1 MKLVPIEKRTGL
13 TREEFIENYLKPSR
27 PVVFTDLAKDW
38 PAVQKWP
45 FHWLRENHGN
55 LDVPLVDTHI
65 PDFDKYFQIAKT
77 MKFGDYLSLIE
88 KGPTDLRIFLF
99 DIFKKIPELAE
110 DIRFPTIMDGFLKSY
125 KYVFFGGEGSITNLH
140 YDMDCSNVFLTQF
153 QTRKQLILFSP
164 EETRRLYHHPFTVMS
179 KVDPLNPNYEKFPA
193 LKGATGYETILYH
206 GETIFIPSLWWHYIR
221 YVDGGFSLALRANN
235 SIFTAV
241 RGGMNLVRHQ
251 FVDKSMTKLLGLDWQ
266 HWKEKKAVENAQEL
280 LQKQA

>member
-1 MKLVPIEKRTGL
+1 
-13 TREEFIENYLKPSR
+13 
-27 PVVFTDLAKDW
+27 
-38 PAVQKWP
+38 
-45 FHWLRENHGN
+45 
-55 LDVPLVDTHI
+55 VPLVDNHI
-65 PDFDKYFQIAKT
+65 HDADKYFQIAKT

-99 DIFKKIPELAE
+99 DIFKKIPELAD

-125 KYVFFGGEGSITNLH
+125 KFVFFGGEGSITNLH

-153 QTRKQLILFSP
+153 QTRKQVILFSP
-164 EETRRLYHHPFTVMS
+164 EESRRLYHHPFTVMS
-179 KVDPLNPNYEKFPA
+179 KVNPLDPDYEKFPA
-193 LKGATGYETILYH
+193 LKGATGFETILHH

-241 RGGMNLVRHQ
+241 RGGMNLVRHT

>member
-38 PAVQKWP
+38 PAVQKWT
-45 FHWLRENHGN
+45 FEWLRENHGN
-55 LDVPLVDTHI
+55 LDVPLVDNHI
-65 PDFDKYFQIAKT
+65 HDADKYFQIAKT

-99 DIFKKIPELAE
+99 DIFKKIPELAD

-125 KYVFFGGEGSITNLH
+125 KFVFFGGEGSITNLH

-153 QTRKQLILFSP
+153 QTRKQVILFSP
-164 EETRRLYHHPFTVMS
+164 EESRRLYHHPFTVMS
-179 KVDPLNPNYEKFPA
+179 KVNPLDPDYEKFPA
-193 LKGATGYETILYH
+193 LKGATGYETILQH

-241 RGGMNLVRHQ
+241 RGGMNLVRHT